1 MNRIR
6 FNFAPGHAERV
17 DGHKRAA
24 KSLIASKKGSA
35 NA

>member
-1 MNRIR
+1 MNQIR
-6 FNFAPGHAERV
+6 LNFAPSHAERV
-17 DGHKRAA
+17 GGHKRAA